1 MSITCFTKSFSKK
14 TKNAGQTHIRFMLA
28 VRIFFISHLGIGLRV
43 QAFCLMALDRW
54 VDGNPALSW
63 PLEDILSEAGVD
75 SVLGNSLISEGWTTK
90 TFALAA
96 TSLAEFKPD
105 SLTAEDVSPLQQA
118 CFRVAWQSCQG
129 SSSSSTAPSGQS
141 LTPAP
146 SSGSWHESFAPK
158 LTDEVIIRMK
168 SEFKK
173 FYPNEILVPETTPG
187 TRMLPLIHRQLQ
199 KKTWAWIPWKFR
211 ISMARA
217 EELKSGRSAKLP
229 KLEGLGLHE
238 LLLDNPESTEI
249 SNTGMG
255 VNSIRSMVELHNFGI
270 SLRGSTFGQPQS
282 FFTQVSLLSY
292 SSFGSRAWTASS
304 QRLRGPSS
312 RSIHLEFDIRAPKR
326 AKLEHGRCPS
336 RVQLHQ
342 GGHERITSATSQ
354 SGEDSTANQK

>member
-1 MSITCFTKSFSKK
+1 MSITCFTKSFAKK
-14 TKNAGQTHIRFMLA
+14 TKNTGQTHIRFMLA

-43 QAFCLMALDRW
+43 QAFCLM
-54 VDGNPALSW
+54 
-63 PLEDILSEAGVD
+63 
-75 SVLGNSLISEGWTTK
+75 VLTVWLTAIRPYLGHSK
-90 TFALAA
+90 TFCLKLALIAFWATALFQRVAA

-105 SLTAEDVSPLQQA
+105 LSGIIVINCTY
-118 CFRVAWQSCQG
+118 
-129 SSSSSTAPSGQS
+129 SGQS

-173 FYPNEILVPETTPG
+173 FYPSEILVPETTPG
-187 TRMLPLIHRQLQ
+187 TRMLPLTHHQLQ

-238 LLLDNPESTEI
+238 LLLDNPESIEI

-270 SLRGSTFGQPQS
+270 SLCGSTFGQPQS
-282 FFTQVSLLSY
+282 FFTQVSLLFY
-292 SSFGSRAWTASS
+292 SSLGSRAWTASS
-304 QRLRGPSS
+304 QRLIEAQAAD
-312 RSIHLEFDIRAPKR
+312 RSI
-326 AKLEHGRCPS
+326 
-336 RVQLHQ
+336 
-342 GGHERITSATSQ
+342 
-354 SGEDSTANQK
+354 

>member
-1 MSITCFTKSFSKK
+1 MSRHFASWLLTVRLTAIRPYLPHSK
-14 TKNAGQTHIRFMLA
+14 T
-28 VRIFFISHLGIGLRV
+28 
-43 QAFCLMALDRW
+43 FCLKLALIAFW
-54 VDGNPALSW
+54 ATALFQR
-63 PLEDILSEAGVD
+63 I
-75 SVLGNSLISEGWTTK
+75 
-90 TFALAA
+90 AA

-118 CFRVAWQSCQG
+118 CLRVAWQSCQG

-158 LTDEVIIRMK
+158 LTDEVIICMK

-173 FYPNEILVPETTPG
+173 FYPSEILVPETTPG
-187 TRMLPLIHRQLQ
+187 TRMLPLIHHQLQ

-229 KLEGLGLHE
+229 KLEGLALHE
-238 LLLDNPESTEI
+238 LLLDNPESIEI

-270 SLRGSTFGQPQS
+270 LLCGSTFGQPQS